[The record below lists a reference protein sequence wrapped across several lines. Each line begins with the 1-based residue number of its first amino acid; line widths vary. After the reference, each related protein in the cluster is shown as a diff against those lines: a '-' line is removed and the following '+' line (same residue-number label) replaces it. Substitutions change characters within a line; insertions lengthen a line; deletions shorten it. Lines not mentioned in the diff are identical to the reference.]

1 MNTLADL
8 KFLIPMQGLYGKFVL
23 CMLDLTQIELAT
35 EEDKSYGIDYWAR
48 LFKAE
53 TWEELKMIAKN
64 DKYLMKASETLY
76 SLHCDQTI
84 QDMCCAR
91 EDYIRLHIPSIE
103 RLQIWKQITKSSAPI
118 TKNSEQ
124 P

>member
-1 MNTLADL
+1 M
-8 KFLIPMQGLYGKFVL
+8 YGKFVL

-91 EDYIRLHIPSIE
+91 EDYIRLHNTIDRKIADLEADNEKLSCDNEKLKATIRAAGLKLPE
-103 RLQIWKQITKSSAPI
+103 D
-118 TKNSEQ
+118 E
-124 P
+124 